1 MCDVQQP
8 WKEKAKQEKQPCSFG
23 QPECSQLQIKNLPRG
38 TPTDQFLHGKK
49 YACSQS

>member
-1 MCDVQQP
+1 MER
-8 WKEKAKQEKQPCSFG
+8 KGKTRKTTM